1 MAEAEVQTRL
11 PALHLTLS
19 PDAPNW
25 EEVKEDLAVLDWL
38 NPEIETCTLL
48 VGKAIQLLDTYA
60 TAALAGTA
68 RFNVMNLNTV
78 KFFMNNAF
86 SHFLSYKNEIK
97 DACAE
102 AKKRM
107 LELGFFLK
115 AKELLLAQTE
125 DTLAEVFKAVVL
137 RYEDMKMQAKGL
149 FLYLKSAFQTEF
161 SKDIEDF
168 IDEQF
173 FKQVL
178 KDSKYALRQ
187 NDETED
193 LFLKYDR
200 TYAPTYST
208 YYSNYPSYS
217 WANSYNRDSIYFGE
231 MNEEE
236 QRHGYGEIN
245 YSNGDIYKGNWAADK
260 HDGRGVYIWKDHG
273 RYEGDFVEGK
283 MQGNGKRV
291 YQSGNVYVGQFVDG
305 KKHGQGTMKYTNGDE
320 YNGQWDDDYMHGRGT
335 YTWAQGDSF
344 TGKFV
349 KDRRE
354 DKGTLTMAS
363 GEVVEAEW
371 VNGKMRIAQV

>member
-11 PALHLTLS
+11 PALHHSLS
-19 PDAPNW
+19 PEAPNW
-25 EEVKEDLAVLDWL
+25 EEVKEDLVALDWL
-38 NPEIETCTLL
+38 NPEVETCSLL
-48 VGKAIQLLDTYA
+48 VGNALKLLDVYA
-60 TAALAGTA
+60 TAALLGIPRLNIMT
-68 RFNVMNLNTV
+68 LNTV
-78 KFFMNNAF
+78 KFFFNNAF

-107 LELGFFLK
+107 GELEFFVK
-115 AKELLLAQTE
+115 AKELLSAQSE
-125 DTLAEVFKAVVL
+125 DTLTEAFKAVV
-137 RYEDMKMQAKGL
+137 RKYEDMKAQGKGL

-168 IDEQF
+168 LDEQF
-173 FKQVL
+173 YKQAL
-178 KDSKYALRQ
+178 KELKYTLKQ
-187 NDETED
+187 NDESED

-208 YYSNYPSYS
+208 YYSNYPAYS

-231 MNEEE
+231 LNEEGL
-236 QRHGYGEIN
+236 RHGYGEIT
-245 YSNGDIYKGNWAADK
+245 YSNGDIYKGNWTNDK
-260 HDGRGVYIWKDHG
+260 HDGRGVYIWKEYG

-291 YQSGNVYVGQFVDG
+291 YHSGNVYVGQFIDG
-305 KKHGQGTMKYTNGDE
+305 KKHGPGTMKYTNGDE

-344 TGKFV
+344 TGKFA
-349 KDRRE
+349 KDKRE
-354 DKGTLTMAS
+354 GKGTLTLAS
-363 GEVVEAEW
+363 GEVIEAEW
-371 VNGKMRIAQV
+371 VNGKMRTAQA